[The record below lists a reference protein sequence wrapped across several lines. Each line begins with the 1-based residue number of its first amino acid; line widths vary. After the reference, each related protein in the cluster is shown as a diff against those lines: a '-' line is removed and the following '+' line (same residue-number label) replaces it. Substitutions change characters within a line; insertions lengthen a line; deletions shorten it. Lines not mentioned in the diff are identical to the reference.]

1 MIITLSLSLSHF
13 NFNFNV
19 NLALTTRNA
28 IITNS
33 TTTNQIKTAETG
45 WRGEKKGGGATD
57 YNMIFECILCVCV

>member
-45 WRGEKKGGGATD
+45 WRGEKKGGGG
-57 YNMIFECILCVCV
+57 NGL